1 MKKPII
7 GITCIQANIKGK
19 KVNTIN
25 DYYFNAV
32 LKAGGVPII
41 IPSVTDEETIGEY
54 VKILD
59 GVVFTGGHDVW
70 PQRFGE
76 EPVKQVVEITHE
88 RDQLEL
94 VLFEKAYKAGLPILG
109 ICRGLQLVNIAL
121 GGTLYQDIYSQVEN
135 VGGHSFGYNPEDVYH
150 SIRIEEE
157 SMMKEIYGKETV
169 YVNSEHHQAIKDLG
183 RDLKVTSRSQ
193 DGIIESIE
201 STNDKFVLAVQYHP
215 EAIAAKYPEHREIF
229 NHFIR
234 KCAREE

>member
-94 VLFEKAYKAGLPILG
+94 ILFEKAYGAGVPILG
-109 ICRGLQLVNIAL
+109 ICRGLQVVNIAQ
-121 GGTLYQDIYSQVEN
+121 GGTLYQDIYSQVES

-150 SIRIEEE
+150 SIQIED
-157 SMMKEIYGKETV
+157 SSIMKEIYGEKIA

-183 RDLKVTSRSQ
+183 RDLKVTSRAA

-201 STNDKFVLAVQYHP
+201 STNDRFVLAVQYHP
-215 EAIAAKYPEHREIF
+215 EAIAPKYPEHREIF

>member
-1 MKKPII
+1 MEKPII

-25 DYYFNAV
+25 DFYFDAV
-32 LKAGGVPII
+32 QKAGGVPVI
-41 IPSVTDEETIGEY
+41 IPSVTDEETIEEY
-54 VKILD
+54 ARILD

-94 VLFEKAYKAGLPILG
+94 VLFHKSYGAGIPILG

-121 GGTLYQDIYSQVEN
+121 GGTLYQDIYSQVEG
-135 VGGHSFGYNPEDVYH
+135 VGGHSFGYNPEEVYH
-150 SIRIEEE
+150 SIQIEEG
-157 SMMKEIYGKETV
+157 SIMKEIYNRETV
-169 YVNSEHHQAIKDLG
+169 HVNSEHHQAIKDLG
-183 RDLKVTSRSQ
+183 RDLKVTSRAP

-201 STNDKFVLAVQYHP
+201 STNDKFVFAVQYHP
-215 EAIAAKYPEHREIF
+215 EAIAPKYPEHQKIF
-229 NHFIR
+229 NYFVE
-234 KCAREE
+234 KCRA